1 MHALTNSTDA
11 GRAISGFVAY
21 RTNFYPTFFT
31 AGSSI
36 VGHKTGLSLIVP
48 ACETNS

>member
-1 MHALTNSTDA
+1 MHALRNSTDA
-11 GRAISGFVAY
+11 ERAISGFVAY
-21 RTNFYPTFFT
+21 RTITLPFFT
-31 AGSSI
+31 AGASI